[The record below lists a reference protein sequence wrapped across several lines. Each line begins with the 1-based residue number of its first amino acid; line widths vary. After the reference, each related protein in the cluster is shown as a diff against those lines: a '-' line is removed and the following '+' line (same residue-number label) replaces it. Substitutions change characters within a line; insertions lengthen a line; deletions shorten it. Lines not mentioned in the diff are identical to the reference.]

1 MIALYLLS
9 LLLPTAA
16 LAALS
21 SARLVPA
28 RVRRRRRSERN

>member
-9 LLLPTAA
+9 VLIPTAA
-16 LAALS
+16 LATLG

-28 RVRRRRRSERN
+28 RVRRRRHSDRN